1 MSRRDAGGCVNVTI
15 GEIEAAIRW
24 WRTRAASDAGFAG
37 SVVGCALAR
46 MYGAA
51 IAGHAITDTELDQAQ
66 RDALGALKGF
76 VKTATVKQQG
86 REARK

>member
-1 MSRRDAGGCVNVTI
+1 MNISIA
-15 GEIEAAIRW
+15 EIEAAIRW
-24 WRTRAASDAGFAG
+24 WRTRAESDAGFAG

-76 VKTATVKQQG
+76 VETATVKQQG

>member
-1 MSRRDAGGCVNVTI
+1 MNVTI

-24 WRTRAASDAGFAG
+24 WRTRAESDAGFAG
-37 SVVGCALAR
+37 SVVGCALAQ

-51 IAGHAITDTELDQAQ
+51 IAGHAITDIELDQAQ

-76 VKTATVKQQG
+76 VETATVKQQG
-86 REARK
+86 TEARK

>member
-1 MSRRDAGGCVNVTI
+1 MNVSI

-24 WRTRAASDAGFAG
+24 WRARASSDAGFAG

-51 IAGHAITDTELDQAQ
+51 IAGHAITDVELDQAQ
-66 RDALGALKGF
+66 RDALGAFKGF
-76 VKTATVKQQG
+76 VETATVKQQG
-86 REARK
+86 REPRK

>member
-1 MSRRDAGGCVNVTI
+1 
-15 GEIEAAIRW
+15 
-24 WRTRAASDAGFAG
+24 
-37 SVVGCALAR
+37 VGCALAR

-76 VKTATVKQQG
+76 VETVTVKQQG

>member
-1 MSRRDAGGCVNVTI
+1 MGRHDVGGCVNVTI
-15 GEIEAAIRW
+15 SEIEAAFGW
-24 WRTRAASDAGFAG
+24 WRARATSDAGFAG

-66 RDALGALKGF
+66 RDALGAFKGF
-76 VKTATVKQQG
+76 VGTATVK
-86 REARK
+86 

>member
-1 MSRRDAGGCVNVTI
+1 MNVTI

-24 WRTRAASDAGFAG
+24 WRTRAESDAGFAG
-37 SVVGCALAR
+37 SVAGCALAR

-51 IAGHAITDTELDQAQ
+51 IAGHAITDIELDQAQ

-76 VKTATVKQQG
+76 VETATVKQQG
-86 REARK
+86 TEARK

>member
-1 MSRRDAGGCVNVTI
+1 MSRRDSGGCVNVTI

-24 WRTRAASDAGFAG
+24 WRTRAESDAGFAG

-76 VKTATVKQQG
+76 VETATVKQQG

>member
-1 MSRRDAGGCVNVTI
+1 VNVTI

-24 WRTRAASDAGFAG
+24 WRARASSDAGFAG

-51 IAGHAITDTELDQAQ
+51 IAGHAITDAELDQAQ

-76 VKTATVKQQG
+76 VETATEKQQG